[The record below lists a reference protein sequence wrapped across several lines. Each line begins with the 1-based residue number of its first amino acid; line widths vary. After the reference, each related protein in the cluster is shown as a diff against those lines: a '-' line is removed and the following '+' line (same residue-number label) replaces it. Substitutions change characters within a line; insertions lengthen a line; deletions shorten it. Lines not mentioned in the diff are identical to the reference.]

1 GHRVLRPLGVLGRS
15 HRDSRDDPLH
25 VCDTPKWISFYTT
38 RWDATQPS
46 SVDGFCQQCGRTNQL
61 YPCPPSRLALQGL
74 AYACGV
80 PADAGGWAEYLRRR
94 HRQTGRW

>member
-38 RWDATQPS
+38 RWDATCSLFPRVRYTLRGTS
-46 SVDGFCQQCGRTNQL
+46 YLSHRIGWSVQ
-61 YPCPPSRLALQGL
+61 
-74 AYACGV
+74 V
-80 PADAGGWAEYLRRR
+80 PAHRAVERAEQAVAAWRREAWPAGKR
-94 HRQTGRW
+94 

>member
-1 GHRVLRPLGVLGRS
+1 MVTSPPFDPNVPPVEPPEGCPRPMVWRLARGLWQA
-15 HRDSRDDPLH
+15 H
-25 VCDTPKWISFYTT
+25 
-38 RWDATQPS
+38 QPA
-46 SVDGFCQQCGRTNQL
+46 VDGFCQQCGRANRL

-80 PADAGGWAEYLRRR
+80 PAEAGGWAEYLRRR